1 MARCCRR
8 DLRHLSRAASSLIA
22 RALGI
27 ADDAHHVGS
36 TLDALEC
43 WGECARSRPAARGIA
58 ARGGRSV
65 AAEGD
70 GATTATHFGELD
82 LTEICEDKGANALL
96 PCLGNDHDP
105 PVSDPVSGASSL
117 EGIGEKPPED
127 QVQPYDNEERPEDGK
142 FQRCALPDHHRF
154 PEDGETA
161 PKEAERDEK
170 DIASAQHESRLRPTR
185 PQQPLASLQ

>member
-1 MARCCRR
+1 MVPRPPRTLASSISPRFARIRERMRCC
-8 DLRHLSRAASSLIA
+8 HAWVTI
-22 RALGI
+22 
-27 ADDAHHVGS
+27 
-36 TLDALEC
+36 T
-43 WGECARSRPAARGIA
+43 
-58 ARGGRSV
+58 
-65 AAEGD
+65 
-70 GATTATHFGELD
+70 
-82 LTEICEDKGANALL
+82 
-96 PCLGNDHDP
+96 DP